1 MTFNKSEDIMNNIFL
16 SLKVPKGSRL
26 HLLRRAKL
34 TDRTVTLAEEY
45 CREALQ
51 WLLDIGRATKIDIF
65 SERDSK
71 NIHRLNLKVEVI
83 QADGR
88 EISFQTFVEVE

>member
-1 MTFNKSEDIMNNIFL
+1 MNNIFL